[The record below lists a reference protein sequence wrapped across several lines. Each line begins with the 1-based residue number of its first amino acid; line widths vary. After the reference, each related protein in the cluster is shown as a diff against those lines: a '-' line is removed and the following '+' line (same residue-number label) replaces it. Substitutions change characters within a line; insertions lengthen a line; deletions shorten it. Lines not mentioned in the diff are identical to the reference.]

1 MTTHWGAWSSTERVA
16 SGSEPPSVIKALP
29 PTEVAA
35 LIAWM
40 ATAPPEL
47 VLNEAIISP
56 LEEEVWP

>member
-1 MTTHWGAWSSTERVA
+1 MVIDRARSIGIGTPICHQ
-16 SGSEPPSVIKALP
+16 SVT

>member
-1 MTTHWGAWSSTERVA
+1 MVIDRARSIGIGT
-16 SGSEPPSVIKALP
+16 PPVTKALP
-29 PTEVAA
+29 PAEVAS
-35 LIAWM
+35 LIVRM